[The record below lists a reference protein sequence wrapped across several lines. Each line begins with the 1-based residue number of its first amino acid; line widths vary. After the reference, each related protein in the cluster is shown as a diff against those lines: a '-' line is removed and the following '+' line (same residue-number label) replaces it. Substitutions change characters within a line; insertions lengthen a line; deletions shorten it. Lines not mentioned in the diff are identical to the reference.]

1 MRTAALALSL
11 LLAASFPASAQYYDK
26 IVAFRVK
33 TPSCEANPDAGW
45 IGHVSGTSRQ
55 NVRNQ
60 RQSVSFVGCFKTEAE
75 CNSWILR
82 ASGLMEDVVR
92 QFTCAP
98 RTR

>member
-1 MRTAALALSL
+1 MRTAAFALSL
-11 LLAASFPASAQYYDK
+11 LLAASLPATAQYYDH
-26 IVAFRVK
+26 IVAFRAK

-45 IGHVSGTSRQ
+45 VGRVSGTSRQ

-75 CNSWILR
+75 CNTWILR
-82 ASGLMEDVVR
+82 ASGLMDDVVR
-92 QFTCAP
+92 QFSCTP